1 MARSLQDADLVRV
14 YAISPKFENAV
25 TLRGNVAIPGRYPWH
40 QGMRVRDV
48 IPTRE
53 TLITRDYWL
62 QQNLAAT
69 NKDIGGLPEVNWDYA
84 LITRMGPDDL
94 SNHLLPF
101 NLGKAIEDAA
111 SSDNLEL
118 QPGDII
124 TISSQADVRAPER
137 QRPIV
142 VYLEGEVR
150 TPGVY
155 RVEPG
160 ESLRDLVARVGG
172 FTPQAY
178 LFGSEFTRESTRLE
192 QQARLEEMAQ
202 QIQRDAQRNATLLA
216 AKAGDNTGLAA
227 KLQLQQSMVNTMK
240 PLKATGRMV
249 LNLRPSASTVDA
261 LPKLVLEDG
270 DHFYVPSRSSS
281 LSVFGEV
288 VTPSTFVFEPR
299 KRIRDYLRDAGGMT
313 RLADGSRTYVLRA
326 NGSTVSVR
334 SSADLWN
341 GRTDDLKLMPGDA
354 IVVSQRLPQIGI
366 MSGVRDWAQLLSQFG
381 LTAAAINVLR

>member
-1 MARSLQDADLVRV
+1 
-14 YAISPKFENAV
+14 
-25 TLRGNVAIPGRYPWH
+25 
-40 QGMRVRDV
+40 
-48 IPTRE
+48 
-53 TLITRDYWL
+53 
-62 QQNLAAT
+62 
-69 NKDIGGLPEVNWDYA
+69 
-84 LITRMGPDDL
+84 
-94 SNHLLPF
+94 
-101 NLGKAIEDAA
+101 
-111 SSDNLEL
+111 
-118 QPGDII
+118 
-124 TISSQADVRAPER
+124 
-137 QRPIV
+137 
-142 VYLEGEVR
+142 VR